1 MFIDYITL
9 MLINMVAGLVLLA
22 GFVYQGAVHSNAK
35 QWIPGFGVAGAIALV
50 TGLHMT
56 FTWPIGGSYNIAFGE
71 TSILFGILFVGTSI
85 ALAMGWDLLS
95 LGIYAFFAGLAA
107 VVIGVRLINLELTK
121 LPLLSGL
128 GFILTGLGGLA
139 ATPTLLYF
147 KLNRTWRILG
157 TVILLAAAF
166 IWAFT
171 GYFAYW
177 NHLEGFQKWV
187 PQPLRS

>member
-22 GFVYQGAVHSNAK
+22 GFVYQGVGHSHAK
-35 QWIPGFGVAGAIALV
+35 QWIPGFGIAGAIALV

-71 TSILFGILFVGTSI
+71 TSVMFGMLFIGASVC
-85 ALAMGWDLLS
+85 LAAGWDLFS

-107 VVIGVRLINLELTK
+107 IIIGARIMNLGLTR
-121 LPLLSGL
+121 LPLMSGL
-128 GFILTGLGGLA
+128 GFILTGLGGVA
-139 ATPTLLYF
+139 SAPTLLYF
-147 KLNRTWRILG
+147 KTNRTWRILG
-157 TVILLAAAF
+157 AVVLLSAAF
-166 IWAFT
+166 IWALT
-171 GYFAYW
+171 GYLAFW

-187 PQPLRS
+187 PETLR